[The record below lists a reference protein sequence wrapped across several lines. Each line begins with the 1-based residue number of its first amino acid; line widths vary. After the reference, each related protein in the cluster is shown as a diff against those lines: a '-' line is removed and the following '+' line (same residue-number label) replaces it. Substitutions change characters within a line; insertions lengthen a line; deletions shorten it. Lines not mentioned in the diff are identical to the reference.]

1 MNFELWTLNIELW
14 TLWYVPFYLW
24 TLRFEHWTPLPLN
37 FEVWTLNF
45 MIWTTNCTNDT
56 NPFIL
61 WTTNFSNYANA
72 YCNVIRVIRRLVD
85 SVFNKNM
92 SLKHMSLCHSVF
104 VLKYIIEIYVSMHS
118 VFSSHSVCQM
128 FSQSANQLGTN
139 CVRINGFLVCK
150 RCPLRRLLTPFW
162 SLIKHLLKSVFATT
176 W

>member
-1 MNFELWTLNIELW
+1 MLYNSCHSRNSQSTFWLELRISLITLMIFILWGLNSFTFEVW

-24 TLRFEHWTPLPLN
+24 TLRFEHWTLWYALRIARISRIM
-37 FEVWTLNF
+37 FAI
-45 MIWTTNCTNDT
+45 MIR
-56 NPFIL
+56 
-61 WTTNFSNYANA
+61 
-72 YCNVIRVIRRLVD
+72 VIRVIRSLVD
-85 SVFNKNM
+85 
-92 SLKHMSLCHSVF
+92 SVF
-104 VLKYIIEIYVSMHS
+104 VLKYVIEIYVSMHS